1 MRREHGGRCGL
12 SVCVQSGRTGHV
24 RCVCKCNRS
33 TAECAGTVRNH
44 IGGHFRWSVQR
55 SHVRTAISYG
65 DLLPVTLVTNPPGCL
80 IKHFTIDDTG
90 GCECCVR
97 SARSPL
103 ALRHERSS
111 HRPPDRPRSEMRD
124 RRRGRPRG
132 GPARSPR
139 PTPLSAAEAP
149 QVGFRFPLDAPT
161 FRQLKIGMVGD
172 LWTLGAASLA
182 EELRS

>member
-103 ALRHERSS
+103 ALFTSDRRIVPPIVRDRRCEIADAGARAADRPVRHVPRLS
-111 HRPPDRPRSEMRD
+111 RRRRPRSD
-124 RRRGRPRG
+124 
-132 GPARSPR
+132 SDI
-139 PTPLSAAEAP
+139 L
-149 QVGFRFPLDAPT
+149 PLDAPT

-172 LWTLGAASLA
+172 LWKLGAASLA